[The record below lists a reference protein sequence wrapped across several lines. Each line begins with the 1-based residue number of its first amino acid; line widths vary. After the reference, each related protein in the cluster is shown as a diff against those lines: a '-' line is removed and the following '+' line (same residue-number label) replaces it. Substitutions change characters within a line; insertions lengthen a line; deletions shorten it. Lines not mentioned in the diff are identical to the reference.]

1 MPVLTNFPTT
11 RLLPTYALPLL
22 PFPITTPDN
31 KISYSTP
38 NRLFPFTP
46 IIPLPVAAFFP
57 SIAFPRLGEKVNK
70 HTFSL
75 TTNYLPSLA
84 AEGNAFVGEVED
96 DEEEEEEEEEED
108 QEGKEG

>member
-1 MPVLTNFPTT
+1 MLS
-11 RLLPTYALPLL
+11 RSSRSPLL
-22 PFPITTPDN
+22 LLTT
-31 KISYSTP
+31 KF
-38 NRLFPFTP
+38 R
-46 IIPLPVAAFFP
+46 IPLQTDFFLSLRSSHSPSQPFFP

-84 AEGNAFVGEVED
+84 AEGNAFVGEVE
-96 DEEEEEEEEEED
+96 EEEED